1 MSADLDTLLRQF
13 LRERKYLRNLR
24 PQTLEWYETAWKAFR
39 KSATHCLTDSAALNR
54 AHLEH
59 FIYALRDRGVKP
71 VTCNTWLRA
80 LNAFCRWL
88 HENGHTPTRVH
99 MRPLR
104 VEKRLVETLD
114 SAAIHALVSFKPPLV
129 VSVNKHHMDGPRK
142 GQKNFAWW
150 RIHVLA
156 CALLDTG
163 CRVQELLDARV
174 QDFDMD
180 DLLVTVVGKGDKQR
194 RIPFSID
201 LRRIL
206 FRYLQQRERFGV
218 PAREPFMFP
227 AHNGGAW
234 DQRNA
239 LRSFYDL
246 QRRLKLPRVG
256 FHRLRHTFATEY
268 LRRGGD
274 VVRLS
279 RTLGHTQITTTMRY
293 LHLVTD
299 DLSAEHAKV
308 SMLVTSRR

>member
-1 MSADLDTLLRQF
+1 MSGDLDTLLAQF

-39 KSATHCLTDSAALNR
+39 KSATSCLTDPAELNR
-54 AHLEH
+54 SHLEQ
-59 FIYALRDRGVKP
+59 FIYTLRDRGVRP

-88 HENGHTPTRVH
+88 HENGHAPSRVH
-99 MRPLR
+99 MRPLK

-114 SAAIHALVSFKPPLV
+114 VESIRAIVNFRPPAAVT
-129 VSVNKHHMDGPRK
+129 VNRCHLDGPRK

-150 RIHVLA
+150 RIHTLA

-174 QDFDMD
+174 EDFDMD
-180 DLLVTVVGKGDKQR
+180 DLLVTVIGKGDKQR
-194 RIPFSID
+194 RIPFSLD

-218 PAREPFMFP
+218 PAREPLVFP
-227 AHNGGAW
+227 AHSGGAW

-246 QRRLKLPRVG
+246 QKKLRLPRVG

-299 DLSAEHAKV
+299 DLSEEHAKV
-308 SMLVTSRR
+308 SILVTSRR